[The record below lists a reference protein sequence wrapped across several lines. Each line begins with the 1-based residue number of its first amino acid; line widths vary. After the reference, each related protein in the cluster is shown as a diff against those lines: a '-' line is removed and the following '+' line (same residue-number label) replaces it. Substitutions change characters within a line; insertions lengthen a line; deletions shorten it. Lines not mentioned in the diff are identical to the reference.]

1 MKRLLIVVG
10 SKNDIPHLKESIK
23 LLEQSKIK
31 FQVKIISAHRNI
43 GQLVRELEPKKLKK
57 EGVVEAN
64 QCVAN
69 VNIWYGE
76 ENSQCIEKIDRQIE
90 ANEIDL
96 INKGASLG
104 CRLYKN

>member
-57 EGVVEAN
+57 EGVDQKYLKKIKIPVGIDIGA
-64 QCVAN
+64 QTP
-69 VNIWYGE
+69 E
-76 ENSQCIEKIDRQIE
+76 EIAISI
-90 ANEIDL
+90 AAEI
-96 INKGASLG
+96 ISVTNKDSIGTAKFK
-104 CRLYKN
+104 RNP